1 MTAGKRSERVTFQ
14 RYTSTPDGAGG
25 TIDTWTDHISRW
37 CEVKPISGGERAAAQ
52 QTESP
57 RNYRLTVPNDSGTR
71 GLTTADRIV
80 WDGITM
86 QIRFIAYPGKG
97 DLEFRI
103 DAEAGVAGTE

>member
-1 MTAGKRSERVTFQ
+1 MTAGSRDERVTFQ
-14 RYTSTPDGAGG
+14 RYGSTPDGAGG
-25 TIDTWTDHISRW
+25 TTQAWADHIARW
-37 CEVKPISGGERAAAQ
+37 CEVKPLSGGERAAAQ

-57 RNYRLTVPNDSGTR
+57 RNYRLMVPNDSGTR
-71 GLTTADRIV
+71 GLTTADRIA
-80 WDGITM
+80 WEGITM

>member
-1 MTAGKRSERVTFQ
+1 MTAGSRDQRVTFQ
-14 RYTSTPDGAGG
+14 RFTSTPDGAGG
-25 TIDTWTDHISRW
+25 SVDTWADLISRW
-37 CEVKPISGGERAAAQ
+37 CEVKPLSGGERAAAQ

-80 WDGITM
+80 WEGITM

-103 DAEAGVAGTE
+103 DCEAGVPT

>member
-1 MTAGKRSERVTFQ
+1 MTAGKRDQRVTFQ
-14 RYTSTPDGAGG
+14 RFTSTSDGAGG
-25 TIDTWTDHISRW
+25 TIETWANHIARW
-37 CEVKPISGGERAAAQ
+37 CEVKPLSGGERAAAQ

-57 RNYRLTVPNDSGTR
+57 RNYRLMVPNDSGTR

-97 DLEFRI
+97 ELEFRI
-103 DAEAGVAGTE
+103 DAEAGVPT